1 MIISFEGLDG
11 CGKSTQIDLTSKI
24 LERTGRKVRVL
35 REPGGNRI
43 CEKIREVL
51 LDRENSSMT
60 YETEMLLYIASRT
73 QLVREDISSLIDQD
87 FIVILDRY
95 IDSTTAYQGSGR
107 GMDLETIAV
116 LNRLATCDGKFMPD
130 LTFYLDIETEMSL
143 SRVTSR
149 GEEINR
155 MESEGIDFFDRIRN
169 GFLEISR
176 QDPERVKVINASGTV
191 EEVFGR
197 ISDVLKQRDLL

>member
-35 REPGGNRI
+35 REPGGSRI

-60 YETEMLLYIASRT
+60 DETEMLLYIASRT
-73 QLVREDISSLIDQD
+73 QLVHEDISSLIDQD

>member
-176 QDPERVKVINASGTV
+176 QNPERVKVINASGTV